1 VRIGI
6 DLRVVPPQGPGQQRY
21 LWRLGAWL
29 AQQGHDVHFLT
40 VLRQAGAVEA
50 PMGTVYHDWQ
60 GHSARALRRGVQDLA
75 LDALLLNPE
84 RSRPYRG
91 LRANV
96 LRAAYGTEQY
106 RQKLRSFRNPLEYA
120 ARRAL
125 RALPWTLADAHWER
139 QFYEQH
145 RPYPDVIAQSGYMRE
160 QILASYEL
168 PPEHVHVVHNAVDV
182 EEYTPARRLA
192 LREEMRAR
200 WHIPADALCLLFL
213 GHNFRLKGLWQMLT
227 VLPRLGRLDRPAHLL
242 VAGKGTGEPQRRK
255 AQRLV
260 QALGLERQV
269 TFAGD
274 VRPSLHAHAAADAL
288 LHLSWHDSFGFVSL
302 EAMASGLPVVTTR
315 YVGAAELIVDG
326 ESGLLVDPAEDAA
339 IVAAIRRL
347 ADDAFRGRLGA
358 AAAVE
363 GARHDEPRNF
373 AQVHA
378 VIRTAVDRGAG
389 PIRAD

>member
-1 VRIGI
+1 M
-6 DLRVVPPQGPGQQRY
+6 RVVPPQGPGQQRY
-21 LWRLGAWL
+21 LWRLGSWL
-29 AQQGHDVHFLT
+29 GQQGHEVHFVT
-40 VLRQAGAVEA
+40 VLRQRAEVAAPAG
-50 PMGTVYHDWQ
+50 TQYHDWH
-60 GHSARALRRGVQDLA
+60 GRSAAAVRAAVEDLA

-84 RSRPYRG
+84 RSRPFRG

-96 LRAAYGTEQY
+96 LRSAYGTEQY
-106 RQKLRSFRNPLEYA
+106 LQKLRSFRNPLEYA
-120 ARRAL
+120 ARSAL
-125 RALPWTLADAHWER
+125 RALPWTLADMHWER
-139 QFYEQH
+139 EFYEAH
-145 RPYPDVIAQSGYMRE
+145 RPYPDVIAQSGYMRD
-160 QILASYEL
+160 QILGSYRI

-182 EEYTPARRLA
+182 EEYTPARRLE

-200 WHIPADALCLLFL
+200 WSIPAEALCLLFL
-213 GHNFRLKGLWQMLT
+213 GHNFRLKGLWQMLE
-227 VLPRLGRLDRPAHLL
+227 VLPRLGKLDRPVHLL

-255 AQRLV
+255 ARRLV
-260 QALGLERQV
+260 RALGLERQV

-326 ESGLLVDPAEDAA
+326 ESGLLVDPAKDEE
-339 IVAAIRRL
+339 IIAAIRRL
-347 ADDAFRGRLGA
+347 ADDGARARMGA

-373 AQVHA
+373 AQVHD
-378 VIRTAVDRGAG
+378 VIRTAVGRGAG
-389 PIRAD
+389 PVRGR

>member
-1 VRIGI
+1 M
-6 DLRVVPPQGPGQQRY
+6 RVVPPQGPGQQRY

-29 AQQGHDVHFLT
+29 GQQGHEVHFVT
-40 VLRQAGAVEA
+40 VLPQRGAVAA
-50 PMGTVYHDWQ
+50 PPGTQYHDWH
-60 GHSARALRRGVQDLA
+60 GRSAAAVRKGVEDLA

-84 RSRPYRG
+84 RSRPFRG

-106 RQKLRSFRNPLEYA
+106 LQKLRSFRNPLEHA

-125 RALPWTLADAHWER
+125 RALPWTLADMHWER
-139 QFYEQH
+139 AFYEAH
-145 RPYPDVIAQSGYMRE
+145 RPYPDVIAQSGYMRD
-160 QILASYEL
+160 QILGSYRI

-182 EEYTPARRLA
+182 DEYTPARRLA

-200 WHIPADALCLLFL
+200 WNIPPEALCLLFL
-213 GHNFRLKGLWQMLT
+213 GHNFRLKGLWQMLE
-227 VLPRLGRLDRPAHLL
+227 VLPRLGKLDRPVHLL

-255 AQRLV
+255 ARRLV
-260 QALGLERQV
+260 RSLGLEQQV

-326 ESGLLVDPAEDAA
+326 VSGLLVDPAKDDE
-339 IVAAIRRL
+339 IIAAIRRL
-347 ADDAFRGRLGA
+347 ADDGVRARMGA
-358 AAAVE
+358 AAAIE
-363 GARHDEPRNF
+363 GARHDEPKNF
-373 AQVHA
+373 AQVHE
-378 VIRTAVDRGAG
+378 VLRTAVGRGAG
-389 PIRAD
+389 PVRAR

>member
-6 DLRVVPPQGPGQQRY
+6 DMRVVPPQGPGQQRY
-21 LWRLGAWL
+21 LWRLGGWL
-29 AQQGHDVHFLT
+29 GQQGHEVHFVT
-40 VLRQAGAVEA
+40 VLRQRGEAEA
-50 PMGTVYHDWQ
+50 PAGTQCHDWH
-60 GHSARALRRGVQDLA
+60 GRSAAAVRDAVQDLA

-84 RSRPYRG
+84 RSRPFRG

-106 RQKLRSFRNPLEYA
+106 LQKLRSFRNPVEHA
-120 ARRAL
+120 MRRAL
-125 RALPWTLADAHWER
+125 RAVPWTLADMHWER
-139 QFYEQH
+139 EFYEAH
-145 RPYPDVIAQSGYMRE
+145 RPYPDVIAQSGYMRD
-160 QILASYEL
+160 QILGSYRI
-168 PPEHVHVVHNAVDV
+168 PAEHVHVVHNAVDV
-182 EEYTPARRLA
+182 EEYRPERRLA
-192 LREEMRAR
+192 LRDEMRAR
-200 WHIPADALCLLFL
+200 WQIPPEALCLLFL
-213 GHNFRLKGLWQMLT
+213 GHNFRLKGLWQMLE
-227 VLPRLGRLDRPAHLL
+227 VLPRLGKLDRPVHLL

-255 AQRLV
+255 ARRLV
-260 QALGLERQV
+260 RALGLERQV

-315 YVGAAELIVDG
+315 YVGAAELIADG
-326 ESGLLVDPAEDAA
+326 ESGLLVDPAKDEE
-339 IVAAIRRL
+339 IIAAIRRL
-347 ADDAFRGRLGA
+347 ADDGFRARVGA

-378 VIRTAVDRGAG
+378 VIRTAVARGAG
-389 PIRAD
+389 PIRAR

>member
-21 LWRLGAWL
+21 LWRLGEWL
-29 AQQGHDVHFLT
+29 AAQGHELHFLT
-40 VLRQAGAVEA
+40 VLRQQGAPAMPAGITFHDLAGRGAADVRRAVEA
-50 PMGTVYHDWQ
+50 
-60 GHSARALRRGVQDLA
+60 LA

-84 RSRPYRG
+84 RSRPFRG

-106 RQKLRSFRNPLEYA
+106 LQKLRSFRNPVEFA
-120 ARRAL
+120 ARKAL
-125 RALPWTLADAHWER
+125 RALPWTLADMHWER
-139 QFYEQH
+139 EFYEAH
-145 RPYPDVIAQSGYMRE
+145 RPYPDVIAQSGYMRD
-160 QILASYEL
+160 QIRASYRI
-168 PPEHVHVVHNAVDV
+168 PAEHVHVVHNAVDTV
-182 EEYTPARRLA
+182 EYTPARRLA
-192 LREEMRAR
+192 LRDEMRTR
-200 WHIPADALCLLFL
+200 WAIPADALCLLFL
-213 GHNFRLKGLWQMLT
+213 GHNFRLKGLWQMLA
-227 VLPRLGRLDRPAHLL
+227 VLPRLRDLGRPVHLL

-255 AQRLV
+255 ARRLV

-302 EAMASGLPVVTTR
+302 EAMASGLPVVTTP

-326 ESGLLVDPAEDAA
+326 ESGLIVDPARDDA
-339 IVAAIRRL
+339 ILAAIRRL
-347 ADDAFRGRLGA
+347 ADDGLRARIGA

-378 VIRTAVDRGAG
+378 VIRAAVARGAG
-389 PIRAD
+389 PIRAR

>member
-1 VRIGI
+1 MRIGI

-21 LWRLGAWL
+21 LWRLGTWL
-29 AQQGHDVHFLT
+29 AQQGHDVHFVT
-40 VLRQAGAVEA
+40 VLRQKGAVEV
-50 PMGTVYHDWQ
+50 PEGIQYHDWH
-60 GHSARALRRGVQDLA
+60 GRAGGDVRRGVHDLA

-84 RSRPYRG
+84 RSRPFRG
-91 LRANV
+91 IRANV

-106 RQKLRSFRNPLEYA
+106 LQKLRSFRNPLEYA
-120 ARRAL
+120 ARTAL
-125 RALPWTLADAHWER
+125 RAVPWTLADMHWER
-139 QFYEQH
+139 QFYEAH
-145 RPYPDVIAQSGYMRE
+145 RPFPDVIAQSGYMRD
-160 QILASYEL
+160 QILASYRL

-182 EEYTPARRLA
+182 EEYTPERRLA

-200 WHIPADALCLLFL
+200 WKIPAEALCLLFL
-213 GHNFRLKGLWQMLT
+213 GHNFRLKGLWQMLE
-227 VLPRLGRLDRPAHLL
+227 VLPRLGRLDRPVHLL

-255 AQRLV
+255 ARRLV
-260 QALGLERQV
+260 QSLGLERQV

-302 EAMASGLPVVTTR
+302 EAMASGLPVVTTP

-326 ESGLLVDPAEDAA
+326 ESGLIVDPAKDEA
-339 IVAAIRRL
+339 IIAAIRRL
-347 ADDAFRGRLGA
+347 ADDAFRARIGA
-358 AAAVE
+358 AAATE
-363 GARHDEPRNF
+363 GARHDEPTNF

-378 VIRTAVDRGAG
+378 VIRTAVARGAG